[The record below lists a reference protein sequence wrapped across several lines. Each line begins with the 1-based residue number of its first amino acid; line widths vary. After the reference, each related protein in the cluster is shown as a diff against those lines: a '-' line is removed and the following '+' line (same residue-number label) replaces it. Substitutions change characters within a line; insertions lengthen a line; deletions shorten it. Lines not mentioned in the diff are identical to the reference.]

1 MTCAMSDMTNH
12 FHCAGECKP
21 ATLHPRAWLV
31 AVLRGG
37 LVWQV
42 RMTGGAGMLDM
53 HGLPGGHSS
62 ESQDKKKEEEEADIP
77 FSADDIEK

>member
-1 MTCAMSDMTNH
+1 MTIIFT
-12 FHCAGECKP
+12 EQVVCKP
-21 ATLHPRAWLV
+21 TALHSHLCLV
-31 AVLRGG
+31 AILRER

-53 HGLPGGHSS
+53 NGLPGGHSS
-62 ESQDKKKEEEEADIP
+62 ESQDKKKEEEEADIT

>member
-1 MTCAMSDMTNH
+1 MAFSSS
-12 FHCAGECKP
+12 E
-21 ATLHPRAWLV
+21 RV
-31 AVLRGG
+31 AG

-53 HGLPGGHSS
+53 NGLPGGHSS
-62 ESQDKKKEEEEADIP
+62 ESQDKKKEEEEAEIT

>member
-1 MTCAMSDMTNH
+1 MA
-12 FHCAGECKP
+12 
-21 ATLHPRAWLV
+21 
-31 AVLRGG
+31 G

-53 HGLPGGHSS
+53 NGLPGGHSS
-62 ESQDKKKEEEEADIP
+62 ESQDKKKEEEEAEIT